1 MLKENQNN
9 AENELYKFFENITPS
24 ELSRVRE
31 KRKETST
38 RDKERL
44 MKKVIEI
51 EEILQKFNAKISIK
65 KV

>member
-1 MLKENQNN
+1 MQKENKTD
-9 AENELYKFFENITPS
+9 LYKFFKNITPT

-51 EEILQKFNAKISIK
+51 EEILLKFNAKIYIIK
-65 KV
+65 E